1 VSGWDLLPTGTLAN
15 ASIGSIDVVTFSTLH
30 VEAGLILASLGADF
44 LIVPLFLLDLV
55 ALEVSLSVEIVIYGV
70 RQKV

>member
-1 VSGWDLLPTGTLAN
+1 MSGWDLLPTGTLAN
-15 ASIGSIDVVTFSTLH
+15 ASIGSVDVVTFGTLH

-55 ALEVSLSVEIVIYGV
+55 ALQV
-70 RQKV
+70 